1 MKKTIVLMLLAL
13 IMAGCIPGGKR
24 KAEPKQSV
32 AKEAVW
38 DFYLI
43 GTWKYTEENS
53 EQKSFFPKGSESFY
67 GDGKYL
73 CHAVDKKGNNVTI
86 EGSWRLDDK
95 ENFVVWVTYNVVK
108 SGSKTLTKEKKVV
121 KYVVNALAPNQS
133 MVYQVGDAFRS
144 ADWVK

>member
-1 MKKTIVLMLLAL
+1 MKKTLILIMLAL
-13 IMAGCIPGGKR
+13 VMTGCLPGSKR

-43 GTWKYTEENS
+43 GTWQYTEENS
-53 EQKSFFPKGSESFY
+53 ESKSFFPQGTETFY

-73 CHAVDKKGNNVTI
+73 SHAIDKKGNNVTI

-95 ENFVVWVTYNVVK
+95 ENFVVWITHKSVK
-108 SGSKTLTKEKKVV
+108 SGKKTLSSEKKEF
-121 KYVVNALAPNQS
+121 KYVVNALAPNQYL
-133 MVYQVGDAFRS
+133 VYQVGDAFRS
-144 ADWVK
+144 AEWVK

>member
-13 IMAGCIPGGKR
+13 VMTGCIPGGKR

-43 GTWKYTEENS
+43 GTWKYTEEES
-53 EQKSFFPKGSESFY
+53 EQKSFFPKGSESFN

-73 CHAVDKKGNNVTI
+73 CHAIDKKGNNVTI

-95 ENFVVWVTYNVVK
+95 ENFVVWVTYNTVK